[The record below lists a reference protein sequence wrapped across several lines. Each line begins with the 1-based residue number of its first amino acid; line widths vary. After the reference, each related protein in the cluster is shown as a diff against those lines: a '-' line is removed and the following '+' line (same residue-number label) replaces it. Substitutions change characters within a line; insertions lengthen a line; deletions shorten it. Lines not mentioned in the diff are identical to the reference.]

1 MTRARGFVLF
11 LILTLLIAS
20 LVWTFRVDQQTT
32 SARANASAREHEL
45 RQVEVALADLRASQ
59 AAYVAAGQGAD
70 GWFDRAT
77 EIESRVNETIA
88 RLAGDTPSLEARP
101 HYARAESLLVELN
114 RADGRARDYVELDQR
129 LLASDVI
136 FMDAFDLGNQLSADV
151 ASARAAER
159 ATSDALTTRLARLR
173 TGATAGAVGLAALGL
188 ILFSRSPR
196 PEAAQPAVPV
206 ADLTAD
212 PVEDASPETD
222 AETPLASPPRPS
234 VANLPDAAELCV
246 DLGRLVDARDLPP
259 LLARAAH
266 VLDARG
272 VVLWV
277 ADANR
282 ESLRASLAHG
292 YSERVLARMGALPVD
307 ADNVTSIA
315 FRTLRPQV
323 VNGSGD
329 GSGAIAVPLITSG
342 GCIGVLAAEVRDA
355 EPADDVLALA
365 RMIGAQFA
373 AVSAPPEAEAT
384 RAVRG

>member
-1 MTRARGFVLF
+1 MTRARGFVLL

-20 LVWTFRVDQQTT
+20 LVWTFRVDQQIT
-32 SARANASAREHEL
+32 SARATAAAREHEL

-59 AAYVAAGQGAD
+59 AAYVAAGQGVD

-77 EIESRVNETIA
+77 EIGSRVNDTIERFA
-88 RLAGDTPSLEARP
+88 ADTPSPEARP
-101 HYARAESLLVELN
+101 HYARAASLLIELN
-114 RADGRARDYVELDQR
+114 RADSRARDYVELDQR

-136 FMDAFDLGNQLSADV
+136 FMDAFDLGSQLSAAI

-159 ATSDALTTRLARLR
+159 ATSDAETTRLARLQM
-173 TGATAGAVGLAALGL
+173 GATAGAIGLAALGL
-188 ILFSRSPR
+188 ILFSRSPG
-196 PEAAQPAVPV
+196 AQVAEPAVSVTGP
-206 ADLTAD
+206 TAD
-212 PVEDASPETD
+212 AAENAEAEADVEI
-222 AETPLASPPRPS
+222 PPAPSRPP

-277 ADANR
+277 ADADR

-292 YSERVLARMGALPVD
+292 YSDRVLARMGALPVD

-323 VNGSGD
+323 VNGSNE

-355 EPADDVLALA
+355 EPADDVLAIA

-373 AVSAPPEAEAT
+373 AVSAPPEPETA
-384 RAVRG
+384 RAVQG